1 MINEFVKAWDQ
12 DKNKIK
18 DFFEKNHPENYSDI
32 VLQVVK
38 MLSESDLTGFGDHE
52 KPDPDRIHEIDD
64 GDYQGTLIYVIGCGG
79 YQPDKYWYVKV
90 GYGSYSGCDTLLNI
104 RYSDCDTKPSKDQ
117 VKQYMM
123 LALHIIQGLRLM
135 CD

>member
-1 MINEFVKAWDQ
+1 MISEFVKVWDR

-18 DFFEKNHPENYSDI
+18 DFFDKNHPENYIDI
-32 VLQVVK
+32 VRQVVK

-64 GDYQGTLIYVIGCGG
+64 GDGRGTLVYVIGGG
-79 YQPDKYWYVKV
+79 WYQTNKYWYVKV
-90 GYGSYSGCDTLLNI
+90 KYGSCCGCDTLEYI
-104 RYSDCDTKPSKDQ
+104 RGETGEER
-117 VKQYMM
+117 VRQYMM